1 MPSGMKNLHKY
12 KDVVDIVNNNH
23 ISTFLETGCAINEK
37 PKLFT
42 SDQKICANNPAQTD
56 INSKYIH
63 NGKGTAI
70 LKKDYIKTQPT
81 SRAFNNDK

>member
-1 MPSGMKNLHKY
+1 
-12 KDVVDIVNNNH
+12 
-23 ISTFLETGCAINEK
+23 LETGCAINEK

-42 SDQKICANNPAQTD
+42 SEQKICANNPAQTN

-70 LKKDYIKTQPT
+70 IKKDYIKTQPT
-81 SRAFNNDK
+81 SKAFNNEKQVTTRLILKDINNNHH